1 MRIVVVRHGIAEDRE
16 AFARTGQ
23 PDEARP
29 LTRKG
34 RRRMRRTAR
43 GLRDV
48 APRIDVVAS
57 SPLARARETAD
68 ILADAFGRGE
78 GSVTLSALV
87 PDAPLAYARDW
98 LNTQRPDAAIALVG
112 HEPHLS
118 RVVGWLLSGQEHAF
132 TELTRGGACLLECD
146 APVSPGAVRLDWLL
160 RAGQLRRLR
169 QRR

>member
-16 AFARTGQ
+16 AFVHTGQ

-29 LTRKG
+29 LTREG
-34 RRRMRRTAR
+34 RRRMRRAAR
-43 GLRDV
+43 GLRDIV
-48 APRIDVVAS
+48 EHVDVVAS

-68 ILADAFGRGE
+68 ILADRFGRSE
-78 GSVTLSALV
+78 GIVTLSALV
-87 PDAPLAYARDW
+87 PDAPLAFTRDW
-98 LNTQRPDAAIALVG
+98 LDTQRAESTIALVG

-118 RVVGWLLSGQEHAF
+118 RLVGWLLSGPEHAF

-146 APVSPGAVRLDWLL
+146 APVSPGGVRLEWLL

-169 QRR
+169 